1 MTADAA
7 AHLWVDASAGIA
19 GDMLLGALLDAGA
32 SLDAVRSAVGAVVP
46 GEVAVRTST
55 VTRAGLRALKVD
67 VESLGEGHPHRSW
80 TRIRT
85 LLESADLPT
94 AVREP
99 ALAVFA
105 RLADAEGRVHGIPP
119 DDVAFHEVGSWD
131 AIADIVGVC
140 AALADLGVGRV
151 TASPVAV
158 GSGRVRAAHGDLP
171 VPPPAVLELARGWQV
186 LAGGEGEL
194 ATPTGMA
201 LLRALADGCGA
212 LPPLAVAAIG
222 IGAGARDTAGR
233 ANVVRVVV
241 GAPDGAAPTTS
252 EMWVLE
258 TNVDDLD
265 PRLWPT
271 VLSALLAA
279 GAADAWLV
287 PILMKKGRPA
297 HTLCVLDRRRGA
309 GRAPRRDLRADLDAG
324 GAGDAGVPRRAG
336 ARLARRRAARR
347 RGPGQG
353 GAAGGPHRGGHR
365 GVRGRGRARPGPRRP
380 GAAGARRGDRRGR
393 RRRAPPR
400 CAVAGRVTGQDG
412 AAI

>member
-1 MTADAA
+1 MTADTA

-85 LLESADLPT
+85 LLASAALPT

-158 GSGRVRAAHGDLP
+158 GSGRVHAAHGDLP

-222 IGAGARDTAGR
+222 IGAGTRDTAGR

-241 GAPDGAAPTTS
+241 GAPDAAAPTTS

-265 PRLWPT
+265 SRLWPT

-297 HTLCVLDRRRGA
+297 HTLCVLAAEAERAALRDAIFARTSTLGVRETPVSRVGWARGWRAVALPGGEVRVKVGLRA
-309 GRAPRRDLRADLDAG
+309 GRIAAATAEFEDA
-324 GAGDAGVPRRAG
+324 AALARTRGVPVRRVLDEAAAAADAAG
-336 ARLARRRAARR
+336 L
-347 RGPGQG
+347 GPGAPWQG
-353 GAAGGPHRGGHR
+353 GSPHG
-365 GVRGRGRARPGPRRP
+365 
-380 GAAGARRGDRRGR
+380 
-393 RRRAPPR
+393 
-400 CAVAGRVTGQDG
+400 DG

>member
-1 MTADAA
+1 MTAAA
-7 AHLWVDASAGIA
+7 AHVWVDASAGIA

-32 SLDAVRSAVGAVVP
+32 SLDAVRSAIAAVVP
-46 GEVAVRTST
+46 GEVDVRTGT

-67 VESLGEGHPHRSW
+67 VESLGERHPHRSW
-80 TRIRT
+80 PQIRA
-85 LLESADLPT
+85 LLESADMPT
-94 AVREP
+94 AIRDP

-105 RLADAEGRVHGIPP
+105 RLADTEGRVHGISP
-119 DDVAFHEVGSWD
+119 DDVHFHEVGSWD

-158 GSGRVRAAHGDLP
+158 GSGRTHAAHGDLP
-171 VPPPAVLELARGWQV
+171 VPVPAVLELARGWQV

-201 LLRALADGCGA
+201 LLRTLADECG
-212 LPPLAVAAIG
+212 PIPSTEVIAIG
-222 IGAGARDTAGR
+222 IGAGGRDTAGR
-233 ANVVRVVV
+233 ANVVRVAVGTPAR
-241 GAPDGAAPTTS
+241 GAPTVSG
-252 EMWVLE
+252 MWVLE

-271 VLSALLAA
+271 VLAALLAA

-297 HTLCVLDRRRGA
+297 HTLCALVHDADREALRDAVFTLTSTLGVRETPVSRTGLRRDWRAVPLPGGDVRIKVGLRDGRIVHATAEFEDAAELATARGVPVRQVLDEATAAAEAAGLGA
-309 GRAPRRDLRADLDAG
+309 GAPWD
-324 GAGDAGVPRRAG
+324 
-336 ARLARRRAARR
+336 
-347 RGPGQG
+347 
-353 GAAGGPHRGGHR
+353 
-365 GVRGRGRARPGPRRP
+365 
-380 GAAGARRGDRRGR
+380 
-393 RRRAPPR
+393 
-400 CAVAGRVTGQDG
+400 QDG